1 MCYTSS
7 YTYVQLFF
15 YLAFFGVYNMSFN
28 NNFSFN
34 SFNNLSDKQVLN
46 ALSFHSNT
54 EHFALLNLIL
64 AIIQIEKRE
73 LVFKL
78 GFKSTFDYLVNKL
91 KFSEGAANRRIY
103 ASRCIALFPSVFSLL
118 KDKHINLTT
127 VCTIRKILNKDN
139 VKDILNS
146 VKGKSLKEVQVI
158 VSKYMPHQK
167 IADKVTPFNVK
178 NVDKSCGIDNEKNRK
193 TELKNKKVTAT
204 SGGAK
209 AKNSKE
215 NSMIAK
221 SSAGFLSSENN
232 INSEISDLSGLSK
245 LSEKSDLPKH
255 SDKTIN
261 VNTSNKTVET
271 KFKLQFGVSKEFMKK
286 FDEVKILLSG
296 KYPNGI
302 SMEQLFEECMDMLI
316 EKKSPV
322 KRAERRELRLA
333 RKSEK
338 TAKKPNLLHTPKA
351 NVGAVFTPARSQE
364 TGKTLK
370 KTRKIPISIRDEV
383 YKRANGMCTYT
394 SEDGKQ
400 CKSRWDLEIEHE
412 NPVSFGGN
420 NNIGNLTLH
429 CRKHNLL
436 KAKDKMGD
444 DFIKRFTG

>member
-1 MCYTSS
+1 M
-7 YTYVQLFF
+7 
-15 YLAFFGVYNMSFN
+15 
-28 NNFSFN
+28 
-34 SFNNLSDKQVLN
+34 
-46 ALSFHSNT
+46 NT
-54 EHFALLNLIL
+54 
-64 AIIQIEKRE
+64 
-73 LVFKL
+73 
-78 GFKSTFDYLVNKL
+78 L
-91 KFSEGAANRRIY
+91 K
-103 ASRCIALFPSVFSLL
+103 
-118 KDKHINLTT
+118 
-127 VCTIRKILNKDN
+127 
-139 VKDILNS
+139 
-146 VKGKSLKEVQVI
+146 
-158 VSKYMPHQK
+158 
-167 IADKVTPFNVK
+167 
-178 NVDKSCGIDNEKNRK
+178 
-193 TELKNKKVTAT
+193 LKNKKVTAT

-245 LSEKSDLPKH
+245 LSEKSELSNH
-255 SDKTIN
+255 SIKSKKPEKTLN
-261 VNTSNKTVET
+261 VKTSNKTVET

-333 RKSEK
+333 RKNEK
-338 TAKKPNLLHTPKA
+338 AAKKPNLLHTPKA

-412 NPVSFGGN
+412 NPVSFGGK
-420 NNIGNLTLH
+420 NNIENLTLH
-429 CRKHNLL
+429 CRLCRIRHNLHY
-436 KAKDKMGD
+436 A
-444 DFIKRFTG
+444 DFRIMPTLHKRTS

>member
-1 MCYTSS
+1 
-7 YTYVQLFF
+7 
-15 YLAFFGVYNMSFN
+15 MSFN

-78 GFKSTFDYLVNKL
+78 GFKSTFDYLVNRL
-91 KFSEGAANRRIY
+91 KYSEGAANRRIY

-158 VSKYMPHQK
+158 VSKYMPQQK
-167 IADKVTPFNVK
+167 IADKVTPVKVK
-178 NVDKSCGIDNEKNRK
+178 NVDKSGGIDNEKNKIDKQKNRK
-193 TELKNKKVTAT
+193 TELNNKKITAT

-209 AKNSKE
+209 AKNGKDY
-215 NSMIAK
+215 SMIAK
-221 SSAGFLSSENN
+221 SDAGFFSSENN
-232 INSEISDLSGLSK
+232 INSEIF
-245 LSEKSDLPKH
+245 EKSDLSKH
-255 SDKTIN
+255 SKKSEKSEKTLN

-333 RKSEK
+333 KKSK
-338 TAKKPNLLHTPKA
+338 KAANKPNLL
-351 NVGAVFTPARSQE
+351 Q
-364 TGKTLK
+364 LQ
-370 KTRKIPISIRDEV
+370 
-383 YKRANGMCTYT
+383 
-394 SEDGKQ
+394 KQ
-400 CKSRWDLEIEHE
+400 
-412 NPVSFGGN
+412 
-420 NNIGNLTLH
+420 
-429 CRKHNLL
+429 
-436 KAKDKMGD
+436 M
-444 DFIKRFTG
+444 